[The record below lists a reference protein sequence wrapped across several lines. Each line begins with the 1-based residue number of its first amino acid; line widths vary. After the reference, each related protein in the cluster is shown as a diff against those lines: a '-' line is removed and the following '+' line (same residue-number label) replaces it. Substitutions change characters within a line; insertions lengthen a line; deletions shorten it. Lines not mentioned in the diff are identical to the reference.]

1 MDRLSLIESSFMI
14 KITFCLRRLP
24 SMSQAEFQ
32 RYWLEQ
38 HAPLVREVAA
48 ILNMRRYVQSHS
60 FTDQRIAAGIDARQI
75 AVPPYDGIA
84 ELWWDSIEQIIA
96 AGSTKEGRAAGR
108 RLLEDEQRFIDLPN
122 SPLFYSREHEI
133 IALE

>member
-1 MDRLSLIESSFMI
+1 MDRPSLIESSIMI

-48 ILNMRRYVQSHS
+48 TLNMRRYVQSHS
-60 FTDQRIAAGIDARQI
+60 FVDPRIAAGIAARQI

-84 ELWWDSIEQIIA
+84 EIWWDSIEQIIA